1 VHRQPEG
8 QDDPDSLP
16 KQIGGRRRI
25 CGGRD
30 HSRETKEQ
38 RMQSI
43 RHLREESGTH
53 CVLILLG
60 DEGFYL
66 PYNRESEYIAKAT
79 E

>member
-1 VHRQPEG
+1 
-8 QDDPDSLP
+8 
-16 KQIGGRRRI
+16 
-25 CGGRD
+25 
-30 HSRETKEQ
+30 
-38 RMQSI
+38 MQNI